1 MQKPPP
7 PRPKSKSS
15 DDIEVV
21 DALDAA
27 ESRATM
33 ALRLMNDERQ
43 RAEAAEA
50 ELERLRQAE
59 VQRQLDTVVKAAQQ
73 QTKVEVAPETKGS
86 PSSMRPGVLTVQAK
100 GMKVGIPLALLV
112 PLLGAGWAGVQNY
125 LETQRQ
131 VKVLNQIVG
140 GYEKRFEEQEKKA
153 QACSAKQEE
162 LRNTVSQLSG
172 WFVAVLPSL
181 GIKVPPTV
189 GAESVPVQID
199 PLPLGARR
207 PAPVTVR
214 TPLPAPKPT
223 R

>member
-1 MQKPPP
+1 
-7 PRPKSKSS
+7 
-15 DDIEVV
+15 
-21 DALDAA
+21 
-27 ESRATM
+27 M
-33 ALRLMNDERQ
+33 ALRLMNEERT

-59 VQRQLDTVVKAAQQ
+59 LERQLNAVAKAASAAPRVEMAPDS
-73 QTKVEVAPETKGS
+73 TK
-86 PSSMRPGVLTVQAK
+86 PSQRPGVLTVQAK
-100 GMKVGIPLALLV
+100 GLKVGIPIAILV
-112 PLLGAGWAGVQNY
+112 PVLAGCWTVVQNY

-140 GYEKRFEEQEKKA
+140 SYEKRFEEQDKRI
-153 QACSAKQEE
+153 QDCSANQSG
-162 LRNTVSQLSG
+162 LRDTVSQLSG

-181 GIKVPPTV
+181 GIKVPPTQ
-189 GAESVPVQID
+189 GAEAVPVQID

-207 PAPVTVR
+207 PSPVNVR